1 MSARSTTANI
11 ETAYFAAIGEDGF
24 EPGDWPADRR
34 LHISLLGL
42 PAFVKEPPRSGF
54 GFGAVT
60 LATTLQC
67 QVPRQPP
74 LPDWSGFAAASAGV
88 SRFSLLS
95 LLLE

>member
-42 PAFVKEPPRSGF
+42 PAFVKEPP
-54 GFGAVT
+54 
-60 LATTLQC
+60 
-67 QVPRQPP
+67 